1 MRVNSLGYIGVHA
14 TDVEAW
20 RAFAADVFAMQTQ
33 PTAFGVALRMDDR
46 QHRILVHRG
55 EPKGGAYYGW
65 EVGSAAELH
74 AAAGELEAR
83 GVKVHRAQP
92 ADLDVR
98 RVDAMLWFE
107 DPLRNRVELFHELA
121 KASQPFQPPRP
132 LSGFRTGALGLGH
145 IVLTVPSVDAV
156 LPFYRDVL
164 GFRVSDYTRQ
174 PFNAT
179 FLHVNARHHSLALLE
194 TGQAGLH
201 HVMVEVLSLDDVG
214 KAYDAA
220 LERNS
225 VGVTLG
231 RHTNDH
237 VLSFYA
243 WSPSGFLM
251 ECGWGGRSIDD
262 ATWTVTEMMD
272 GPSIWGHERSWLGE
286 QKRNEARDLR
296 AQAAAAG
303 LRAPLHVVAGE
314 YDEISPHPSPPPRAG
329 EGGQRG

>member
-1 MRVNSLGYIGVHA
+1 LRVNSLGYVGVHA
-14 TDVEAW
+14 TDVEQW

-33 PTAFGVALRMDDR
+33 PTGFGLSLRMDER

-55 EPKGGAYYGW
+55 DSTGGAYYGW
-65 EVGSAAELH
+65 EVSGAAELD
-74 AAAGELEAR
+74 AACGELDAR
-83 GVKVHRAQP
+83 GVQVHRAQ
-92 ADLDVR
+92 AVELDVR
-98 RVDAMLWFE
+98 RVAGMVWFE
-107 DPLRNRVELFHELA
+107 DPLRNRLELFHGLA
-121 KASQPFQPPRP
+121 DASRPFEPARP

-145 IVLTVPSVDAV
+145 AVLTVPSVDAV

-164 GFRVSDYTRQ
+164 GFRVSDYTKR

-237 VLSFYA
+237 MLSFYA

-262 ATWTVTEMMD
+262 ATWAVTEMMQ
-272 GPSIWGHERSWLGE
+272 GPSIWGHERSWLAE
-286 QKRNEARDLR
+286 QKRIEARNLR
-296 AQAAAAG
+296 ARAAAAG
-303 LRAPLHVVAGE
+303 LRAPLHVAAGE
-314 YDEISPHPSPPPRAG
+314 YDEVSPHPVPLPRPG
-329 EGGQRG
+329 EGGRNG